1 MRLLLDQNVPDSV
14 ATAFRNRGHA
24 VLLLREVVAPDSPD
38 EIVATVSEIEE
49 AILVSS
55 DGDFDKTI
63 APRIPD
69 GQKRR
74 YRKLSRITLKCKPP
88 RAAQR
93 IEAAMSL
100 IELEFEI
107 AQNSNDPRMFVVL
120 GDNFIKTN
128 R

>member
-14 ATAFRNRGHA
+14 ATVFRNRGHA
-24 VLLLREVVAPDSPD
+24 VLHLREVVAPDSPD
-38 EIVATVSEIEE
+38 EIVAAVSEIEE

-55 DGDFDKTI
+55 DGDFDKMI

-74 YRKLSRITLKCKPP
+74 YRKLSRITLKCKAS

-93 IEAAMSL
+93 IEVAMSL
-100 IELEFEI
+100 IESEFEI
-107 AQNSNDPRMFVVL
+107 AQNSHDPRMFVVL
-120 GDNFIKTN
+120 GNGFIRTN